1 MSAAEWTRREA
12 RGQPSV
18 TVSPIPDWAK
28 AQKVEPKTICARLSF
43 PKPPVRRLPSRRRH
57 SADGRLVEPVRKYYP
72 SMDSSAADGARAPP
86 SRAVSRSRLC
96 VRCGERKAALK
107 RPKTLE
113 QICRECFYIV
123 LEDEIHQTI
132 VDNTLFKAGE
142 RVAIGASGGKDST
155 VLAYVLSELNRRHN
169 YGLDLF
175 LLSVDEGITGY
186 RDDSLE
192 TVKRNEIQYG
202 LPLKI
207 VSYKDLYGWTMDDIV
222 KAIGLKNNCTFCGVF
237 RRQALDRGAALL
249 KADKIVTGH
258 NADDIAETV
267 LLNILRGDIAR
278 LSRCTFIT
286 TGEDGPIP
294 RCKPFKYTYEKEIV
308 IYPCYAISLFFMLD
322 YFSTECIYS
331 PNAYRGFAREFIK
344 DLERM
349 RSAMFVYLV
358 SSFVSDDYHWSRPRA
373 ILDIIRSGENFRIST
388 TTRMPE
394 QGTCERCGYISSQK
408 LCKACVLLDGLN
420 RGLPKLGIGRTKA
433 CAGADGAGQQ
443 RAKRSEGNVS
453 GLQGKHGNLDF

>member
-1 MSAAEWTRREA
+1 M
-12 RGQPSV
+12 G
-18 TVSPIPDWAK
+18 
-28 AQKVEPKTICARLSF
+28 
-43 PKPPVRRLPSRRRH
+43 
-57 SADGRLVEPVRKYYP
+57 
-72 SMDSSAADGARAPP
+72 SSSADGARLPP
-86 SRAVSRSRLC
+86 SRAGSRLC

-123 LEDEIHQTI
+123 FEDEIHQTI

-155 VLAYVLSELNRRHN
+155 VLAYVISELNRRHN

-308 IYPCYAISLFFMLD
+308 IYPLYEISH
-322 YFSTECIYS
+322 I
-331 PNAYRGFAREFIK
+331 
-344 DLERM
+344 
-349 RSAMFVYLV
+349 FVYYYV
-358 SSFVSDDYHWSRPRA
+358 
-373 ILDIIRSGENFRIST
+373 
-388 TTRMPE
+388 
-394 QGTCERCGYISSQK
+394 
-408 LCKACVLLDGLN
+408 GL
-420 RGLPKLGIGRTKA
+420 I
-433 CAGADGAGQQ
+433 
-443 RAKRSEGNVS
+443 
-453 GLQGKHGNLDF
+453 